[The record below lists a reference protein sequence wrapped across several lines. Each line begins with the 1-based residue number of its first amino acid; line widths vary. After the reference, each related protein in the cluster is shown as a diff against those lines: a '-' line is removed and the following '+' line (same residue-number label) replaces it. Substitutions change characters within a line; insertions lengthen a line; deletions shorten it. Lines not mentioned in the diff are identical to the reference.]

1 MSKGIFDN
9 KSPDSVEGVLERIT
23 FYNEENG
30 FLIGKLKGTEGKE
43 EIAVVGKAPKVQCG
57 ETLLLTGSWTMHPKH
72 GKQFSFE
79 KFESKLPS
87 SAYGVRKYLASGLI
101 HGIGKTYAK
110 KIVDHFGADTL
121 RIISEES
128 ARLREIEG
136 IGSMR
141 AKSIKQA
148 WEEQKAVREVMMF
161 LQTYGVTD
169 ALCLRLVRKYGNE
182 AKTILESDPYRI
194 IREVKGIG
202 FKTADRIALN
212 LGLASNGPPRI
223 DAGILH
229 VLQECEDQGHT
240 HFERR
245 EVALQAIE
253 LLEANSDE
261 VENRIDALL
270 SQGEIVPSKSDWIQ
284 LPTTFRAE
292 HTLARSLTLVN
303 HGKSSLPSILIDKAL
318 EWAQGKA
325 GFQFAQMQDEALR
338 QALSSKVSILTGGPG
353 TGKTT
358 ILRALVSILRAKKT
372 KILLAAPTGRAAK
385 RMSES
390 ARHFAQTV
398 HRLLKFDPSQGGF
411 SMNEQNPLVCDYLI
425 MDESSMLDTRLA
437 SALVRALPSNAHL
450 LLVGDADQLPSVG
463 SGNVL
468 KDLIEC
474 NLLPV
479 TRLEV
484 TFRQADDSGI
494 VGLAH
499 SILSGKASPP
509 PPLEPHS
516 TLPRTHDV
524 HFIRAETPEECVRVV
539 CDLYKRVLP
548 KTFGVDPKNDLQVL
562 APLHRGVG
570 GIGNL
575 NDQIRDAINPN
586 GATHIMGSLLF
597 REGDK
602 VIQTRNN
609 YDKDVFNG
617 DLGIISKVDNLNGI
631 LEIDFDNRLVKYERM
646 EVTDL
651 QPAYAIT
658 VHKSQGS
665 EYPVVIF
672 PLLKQHFMMLQRNLV
687 YTGLTRAKKKV
698 VFVGDPAA
706 YAMAIRNNKSLSR
719 ETDLIRKFQ
728 QEFEPTQTP
737 NR

>member
-1 MSKGIFDN
+1 MRELIKL
-9 KSPDSVEGVLERIT
+9 EGVLERIT
-23 FYNEENG
+23 FYNQENG
-30 FLIGKLKGTEGKE
+30 FLIGKLKGNDGKQ

-57 ETLLLTGSWTMHPKH
+57 ETLVLAGNWAMHPKH

-79 KFESKLPS
+79 SFESKLPA
-87 SAYGVRKYLASGLI
+87 SAYGIKKYLASGLI
-101 HGIGKTYAK
+101 HGIGKTYAN

-128 ARLREIEG
+128 ARLLEIEG
-136 IGSMR
+136 IGKMR
-141 AKSIKQA
+141 AKSIKHA
-148 WEEQKAVREVMMF
+148 WEEQKAVREVMLF

-182 AKTILESDPYRI
+182 AKNILETDPYRI

-229 VLQECEDQGHT
+229 VMQECEDNGHT
-240 HFERR
+240 HFDRR
-245 EVALQAIE
+245 EIALQATE
-253 LLEANSDE
+253 LLDANSTE
-261 VENRIDALL
+261 VENRISALIQ
-270 SQGEIVPSKSDWIQ
+270 QGEVVESMPDWVQ
-284 LPTTFRAE
+284 LPTTARAE
-292 HTLARSLTLVN
+292 YTLAQSLSLLIK
-303 HGKSSLPSILIDKAL
+303 GKSSLPSILVDKAV
-318 EWAQGKA
+318 EWAQQRA
-325 GFQFAQMQDEALR
+325 GFGFAQAQEDGVK

-358 ILRALVSILRAKKT
+358 ILRALVSILKAKKT
-372 KILLAAPTGRAAK
+372 KVLLAAPTGRAAK

-390 ARHFAQTV
+390 TSHFAQTV

-411 SMNEQNPLVCDYLI
+411 SMNEQNPLICDYLI

-437 SALVRALPSNAHL
+437 AALTRALPANAHL

-468 KDLIEC
+468 KDLIDC
-474 NLLPV
+474 GHLPV
-479 TRLEV
+479 TRLSV

-499 SILSGKASPP
+499 AILSGRSSPP
-509 PPLEPHS
+509 PPLEPS
-516 TLPRTHDV
+516 SSIPRHHDV
-524 HFIRAETPEECVRVV
+524 HFIRAESPEECVQVI
-539 CDLYKRVLP
+539 CDLCQRVLP
-548 KTFGVDPKNDLQVL
+548 KSLRIDPTSQVQVL
-562 APLHRGVG
+562 APLHRGIG
-570 GIGNL
+570 GIGNI
-575 NDQIRDAINPN
+575 NDQIRDALNPN
-586 GATHIMGSLLF
+586 GATHIVGSMLF

-617 DLGIISKVDNLNGI
+617 DLGIICKVDTINGV
-631 LEIDFDNRLVKYERM
+631 LEIDFDDRLVRYERM

-651 QPAYAIT
+651 QPAYAIS

-698 VFVGDPAA
+698 FFVGDPTA
-706 YAMAIRNNKSLSR
+706 YAMAIRNNKTTARL
-719 ETDLIRKFQ
+719 TDLIRKFDKAISPAQ
-728 QEFEPTQTP
+728 P
-737 NR
+737 